1 MIGQPQGCGLTG
13 GEIMGNEAGVG
24 ALMGMGLGIILVGIV
39 VGLIVG
45 TLILMLATKLV
56 EKFTPSFGKALVTQ
70 IVCGIACFIVAIVVG
85 LVLRGSILG
94 SLIILVLDVLVS
106 AWIIQQLITRPG
118 GAVADGGA
126 MAMTASGKMSY
137 GRACLIAVIEY
148 VIYIV
153 IGVIMALVFGGA
165 MLAALH
171 H

>member
-1 MIGQPQGCGLTG
+1 
-13 GEIMGNEAGVG
+13 
-24 ALMGMGLGIILVGIV
+24 MGMGLTFMLVAIV
-39 VGLIVG
+39 VGLIVA
-45 TLILMLATKLV
+45 TLILMLVTRMV

-70 IVCGIACFIVAIVVG
+70 IVGGIAGFIVSVVIG
-85 LVLRGSILG
+85 LVLRGSMAG
-94 SLIILVLDVLVS
+94 GLVAAVVNFFVC

-126 MAMTASGKMSY
+126 MAMTAGGKMSY
-137 GRACLIAVIEY
+137 GRACLIALIEY

-153 IGVIMALVFGGA
+153 IGVIMMLVFGGA